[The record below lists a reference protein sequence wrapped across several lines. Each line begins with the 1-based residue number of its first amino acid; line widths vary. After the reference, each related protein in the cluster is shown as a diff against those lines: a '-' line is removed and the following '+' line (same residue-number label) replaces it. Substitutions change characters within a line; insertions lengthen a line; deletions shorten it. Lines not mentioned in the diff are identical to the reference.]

1 MDAGRR
7 DYSEQSFSF
16 QDYSHFFL
24 QENLPF
30 LFAKKNEN
38 LPFPCRLTRISHS
51 SGTWNNQPA
60 GSSTGGWRR
69 VLRTNGARALYP
81 WRTKRVQFRS
91 NSPKIP
97 RYLFRSLGLAVQRHS
112 NGGSGTLALVKKSP
126 RHCFVRLCLE
136 LSVSYHAWQV

>member
-1 MDAGRR
+1 MLGVATIRNSR
-7 DYSEQSFSF
+7 FRFRTIPISFSKKIF
-16 QDYSHFFL
+16 RFFS
-24 QENLPF
+24 Q
-30 LFAKKNEN
+30 KKNEN